1 MNNAMNNAMSKPT
14 PKYISIDYISVD
26 NYLWET
32 RRRLMRKYGTD
43 ESYRDIAPL
52 SWYIGTG
59 RASTDFLRALL
70 SCKPFMIARKLH
82 EGGSYEEVIQ
92 RVKEYISNATGATDL

>member
-1 MNNAMNNAMSKPT
+1 MTTHISKPINK
-14 PKYISIDYISVD
+14 PVSIDYISVD
-26 NYLWET
+26 NYLWEV
-32 RRRLMRKYGTD
+32 RHRLTLKYGTN
-43 ESYRDIAPL
+43 ESASDIAPL

-82 EGGSYEEVIQ
+82 EGGSYEEVMR

>member
-1 MNNAMNNAMSKPT
+1 MNNAMSKPA
-14 PKYISIDYISVD
+14 PKHISIDYISVD
-26 NYLWET
+26 NYIWEV
-32 RRRLMRKYGTD
+32 RRRLMRKYGTN
-43 ESYRDIAPL
+43 ESASDIAPL

-82 EGGSYEEVIQ
+82 EGGSYEEAIR